1 MTLAGVIFFLKTKKN
16 MQDIIKIKRALI
28 SVSDKSGLLPLAQCL
43 AESGCEIISTGGTAK
58 FLQEHNLAITG
69 INKITGNSEAFSGR
83 MKTISFQVE
92 SAILFDREKDKAEA
106 EDLGIKSIDMVVCNL
121 YPFEKYLNQ
130 NYDPDTLIENIDVGG
145 PTMIR
150 SAAKNFKFVTVL
162 CNPNDYNAVIDELNL
177 NDCGISFKTRKKLM
191 TDAFNITADYD
202 SVIASAMDKFNGE
215 ESLRLSFKGGKELRY
230 GENPH
235 QQAMIFRE
243 SKADA
248 SLFDIEVLNGIELSY
263 NNILDVNAAIESVS
277 GLQSKGCAVI
287 KHNNPCGL
295 AQGEDDSQVLRLVW
309 NGDSVSAFGGVV
321 AFNSPVNLSTV
332 LFFNFGAQEKKE
344 RKFIEIIAAPEFS
357 EEALEYL
364 SKQKKLR
371 VIRFNPELT
380 KNELDLK
387 FVNGALLS
395 QTKDNRLYEKLEVV
409 TKATFDFESMH
420 DLLLFGLHAVRQV
433 KSNAIVTIRKTD
445 GCYQLLGIGAGQPN
459 RLNSIR
465 LALEKTAA
473 NLHAE
478 GKNSMDDVIL
488 FSDAFFPFE
497 DNVKFSNQYGIKIIV
512 QPGGSIRDQ
521 QIIGKCDQLGISM
534 IFTGTRH
541 FKH

>member
-1 MTLAGVIFFLKTKKN
+1 

-43 AESGCEIISTGGTAK
+43 AQSGCEIISTGGTAE
-58 FLQEHNLAITG
+58 FLQGHNIAITG
-69 INKITGNSEAFSGR
+69 ISKITGNPEAFSGR

-106 EDLGIKSIDMVVCNL
+106 ETLGIKPIDMVVCNL
-121 YPFEKYLNQ
+121 YPFEYYLNQ
-130 NYDPDTLIENIDVGG
+130 NADPDTLIENIDVGG
-145 PTMIR
+145 PTLIR

-162 CNPNDYNAVIDELNL
+162 SNSNDYKAVIDELKL
-177 NDCGISFKTRKKLM
+177 NNGGISYGTRKKLM
-191 TDAFNITADYD
+191 AAAFNITADYD

-215 ESLRLSFKGGKELRY
+215 GSIRLSFQGGKELRY

-243 SKADA
+243 RKTDA
-248 SLFDIEVLNGIELSY
+248 SLYDIKVLNGIELSF
-263 NNILDVNAAIESVS
+263 NNLLDINSAIESVS
-277 GLQSKGCAVI
+277 WIKLKGCAII
-287 KHNNPCGL
+287 KHSNPCGL
-295 AQGEDDSQVLRLVW
+295 AQGEDLEQVLSLAW

-332 LFFNFGAQEKKE
+332 SFFNFDASEKKE
-344 RKFIEIIAAPEFS
+344 RKFIEIIAAPGFS

-364 SKQKKLR
+364 STQKKLR
-371 VIRFNPELT
+371 VIRFDPGLT
-380 KNELDLK
+380 ENEMDLK

-395 QTKDNRLYEKLEVV
+395 QSKDNRLFEKLEVV
-409 TKATFDFESMH
+409 TKAAFDIESNH
-420 DLLLFGLHAVRQV
+420 DLLLFGLHAVRQI
-433 KSNAIVTIRKTD
+433 KSNAIVTVRKTNN
-445 GCYQLLGIGAGQPN
+445 CYQLLGIGAAQPN

-478 GKNSMDDVIL
+478 ENNKMGNVIL
-488 FSDAFFPFE
+488 FSDAFFAFE
-497 DNVKFSNQYGIKIIV
+497 DNVELSSQHGIKVIV
-512 QPGGSIRDQ
+512 QPGGSIRDKQ
-521 QIIGKCDQLGISM
+521 VIQKCDQLGISM

>member
-1 MTLAGVIFFLKTKKN
+1 

-28 SVSDKSGLLPLAQCL
+28 SVSDKSDILLLAQCL
-43 AESGCEIISTGGTAK
+43 SESGSEIISTGGTAK
-58 FLQEHNLAITG
+58 FLQEHNIAITE
-69 INKITGNSEAFSGR
+69 ISKITGNPEAFSGR

-92 SAILFDREKDKAEA
+92 SAILFDREKDKREAEA
-106 EDLGIKSIDMVVCNL
+106 LGIKPIDMVVCNL

-130 NYDPDTLIENIDVGG
+130 NADPDTLIENIDVGG

-150 SAAKNFKFVTVL
+150 SAAKNFKYVTII
-162 CNPNDYNAVIDELNL
+162 CNHNDYQSVIDELKL
-177 NDCGISFKTRKKLM
+177 NDGGISYKTRKRLM
-191 TDAFNITADYD
+191 ATAFNITADYD
-202 SVIASAMDKFNGE
+202 SWIASAMDKLNGE

-235 QQAMIFRE
+235 QKAMIFRE
-243 SKADA
+243 RRADT
-248 SLFDIEVLNGIELSY
+248 SLYDIDVLNGIELSY
-263 NNILDVNAAIESVS
+263 NNLFDINAAIEAVS
-277 GLQSKGCAVI
+277 GLQSKVCAVI

-295 AQGEDDSQVLRLVW
+295 AQGKNLGQVLDLAW
-309 NGDSVSAFGGVV
+309 NGDRVSAFGGIV
-321 AFNSPVNLSTV
+321 AFNCPVNLSTV
-332 LFFNFGAQEKKE
+332 LFFNFDASEKKD

-357 EEALEYL
+357 EETLQYL

-380 KNELDLK
+380 KNEMDLK
-387 FVNGALLS
+387 FTNGALLY
-395 QTKDNRLYEKLEVV
+395 QTKDNLFFDKLELV
-409 TKATFDFESMH
+409 TKATFDIETKR
-420 DLLLFGLHAVRQV
+420 DLLSFGLHAVRQV
-433 KSNAIVTIRKTD
+433 KSNAIVTVRETN

-459 RLNSIR
+459 RLNSIS

-473 NLHAE
+473 NLQAE
-478 GKNSMDDVIL
+478 GKSSMDDVIL

-497 DNVKFSNQYGIKIIV
+497 DNVELSNQYGIKVII
-512 QPGGSIRDQ
+512 QPGGSIRDKPV
-521 QIIGKCDQLGISM
+521 IEKCNQLGISM

>member
-1 MTLAGVIFFLKTKKN
+1 
-16 MQDIIKIKRALI
+16 MQDVIKIKRVLI
-28 SVSDKSGLLPLAQCL
+28 SVSDKSGLLPLAQYL
-43 AESGCEIISTGGTAK
+43 AESGCEIISTGGTVK
-58 FLQEHNLAITG
+58 FLQEHNIAITE
-69 INKITGNSEAFSGR
+69 ISDITGNPEAFSGR
-83 MKTISFQVE
+83 MKTISFQIE
-92 SAILFDREKDKAEA
+92 SALLFDREKDKAEA
-106 EDLGIKSIDMVVCNL
+106 EALGIKPIDMVVCNL

-130 NYDPDTLIENIDVGG
+130 NADPDTLIENIDVGG

-150 SAAKNFKFVTVL
+150 SAAKNFKFVTVI
-162 CNPNDYNAVIDELNL
+162 CNPNDYKAVIDEMKL
-177 NDCGISFKTRKKLM
+177 NDGGISNKTRKKLM
-191 TDAFNITADYD
+191 TVAFNFTADYD

-215 ESLRLSFKGGKELRY
+215 ESLRLSFKGGRELRY

-235 QQAMIFRE
+235 QLAMIFRE
-243 SKADA
+243 RKADV
-248 SLFDIEVLNGIELSY
+248 SLHDIKVLNGIELSY
-263 NNILDVNAAIESVS
+263 NNILDANAAIESVS
-277 GLQSKGCAVI
+277 GLQSKVCAVI

-295 AQGEDDSQVLRLVW
+295 AQGENSGQVLNLAW

-321 AFNSPVNLSTV
+321 AFNFSVSYSTV
-332 LFFNFGAQEKKE
+332 LFFNFDAQDKQE

-357 EEALEYL
+357 EEALQYL

-371 VIRFNPELT
+371 IIRFNSELT
-380 KNELDLK
+380 KNVMDLK

-409 TKATFDFESMH
+409 TKATFDFESKR
-420 DLLLFGLHAVRQV
+420 DLLSFGLHAVRQV
-433 KSNAIVTIRKTD
+433 KSNAIVTVREVNV
-445 GCYQLLGIGAGQPN
+445 CYQLLGIGAGQPN

-473 NLHAE
+473 NLYTE
-478 GKNSMDDVIL
+478 GKNSMEDVIL

-497 DNVKFSNQYGIKIIV
+497 DNVELSNQYGIKVIV
-512 QPGGSIRDQ
+512 QPGGSIRDKQ
-521 QIIGKCDQLGISM
+521 VIEKCDQLGLSM

>member
-1 MTLAGVIFFLKTKKN
+1 VVGVIFFLKAKKN

-28 SVSDKSGLLPLAQCL
+28 SVSDKSGLLSIAQYL
-43 AESGCEIISTGGTAK
+43 VESGCEIISTGGTAK
-58 FLQEHNLAITG
+58 FLQGHDIAITG
-69 INKITGNSEAFSGR
+69 ISKITGNPEAFSGR

-106 EDLGIKSIDMVVCNL
+106 ESLGIKPIDMVVCNL

-130 NYDPDTLIENIDVGG
+130 NADPDTLIENIDVGG

-162 CNPNDYNAVIDELNL
+162 CNPNDYNAVINELRL
-177 NDCGISFKTRKKLM
+177 NDCGISYKMRKKLM
-191 TDAFNITADYD
+191 ADAFNITADYD
-202 SVIASAMDKFNGE
+202 STIASAMDKFNGE

-230 GENPH
+230 GENPQ
-235 QQAMIFRE
+235 QQAMIFQER
-243 SKADA
+243 KTDT
-248 SLFDIEVLNGIELSY
+248 SLLDVEILNGIELSY

-277 GLQSKGCAVI
+277 GLKPKGCVVI
-287 KHNNPCGL
+287 KHSNPCGL
-295 AQGEDDSQVLRLVW
+295 AQGEDPGQVLNLAW

-332 LFFNFGAQEKKE
+332 LFFNFDASEKKE

-395 QTKDNRLYEKLEVV
+395 QTKDNRLYEKLEIV
-409 TKATFDFESMH
+409 TKTTFDFESKR

-433 KSNAIVTIRKTD
+433 KSNAIVTVKETND
-445 GCYQLLGIGAGQPN
+445 CYQLLGIGAGQPN

-465 LALEKTAA
+465 LALEKTVV
-473 NLHAE
+473 NLNNE
-478 GKNSMDDVIL
+478 GNNSMNDVIL

-497 DNVKFSNQYGIKIIV
+497 DNVELSNQFGIKIIV
-512 QPGGSIRDQ
+512 QPGGSIRDKNV
-521 QIIGKCDQLGISM
+521 IEKCNQLGISM
-534 IFTGTRH
+534 IFTGIRH
-541 FKH
+541 FRH

>member
-1 MTLAGVIFFLKTKKN
+1 

-43 AESGCEIISTGGTAK
+43 AQSGCEIISTGGTAE
-58 FLQEHNLAITG
+58 FLQGHNIAITG
-69 INKITGNSEAFSGR
+69 ISKITGNPEAFSGR
-83 MKTISFQVE
+83 MKTISFLVE

-106 EDLGIKSIDMVVCNL
+106 ETLGIKPIDMVVCNL
-121 YPFEKYLNQ
+121 YPFEYYLNQ
-130 NYDPDTLIENIDVGG
+130 NADPDTLIENIDVGG
-145 PTMIR
+145 PTLIR

-162 CNPNDYNAVIDELNL
+162 SNSNDYKAVIDELKL
-177 NDCGISFKTRKKLM
+177 NNGGISYGTRKKLM
-191 TDAFNITADYD
+191 AAAFNITADYD

-215 ESLRLSFKGGKELRY
+215 GSIRLSFQGGKELRY

-243 SKADA
+243 RKTDA
-248 SLFDIEVLNGIELSY
+248 SLYDIKVLNGIELSF
-263 NNILDVNAAIESVS
+263 NNLLDINSAIESVS
-277 GLQSKGCAVI
+277 WIKLKGCAII
-287 KHNNPCGL
+287 KHSNPCGL
-295 AQGEDDSQVLRLVW
+295 AQGEDLEQVLSLAW

-332 LFFNFGAQEKKE
+332 SFFNFDASEKKE
-344 RKFIEIIAAPEFS
+344 RKFIEIIAAPGFS

-364 SKQKKLR
+364 STQKKLR
-371 VIRFNPELT
+371 VIRFDPGLT
-380 KNELDLK
+380 ENEMDLK

-395 QTKDNRLYEKLEVV
+395 QSKDNRLFEKLEVV
-409 TKATFDFESMH
+409 TKAAFDIESNH
-420 DLLLFGLHAVRQV
+420 DLLLFGLHAVRQI
-433 KSNAIVTIRKTD
+433 KSNAIVTVRKTNN
-445 GCYQLLGIGAGQPN
+445 CYQLLGIGAAQPN

-478 GKNSMDDVIL
+478 ENNKMGNVIL
-488 FSDAFFPFE
+488 FSDAFFAFE
-497 DNVKFSNQYGIKIIV
+497 DNVELSSQHGIKVIV
-512 QPGGSIRDQ
+512 QPGGSIRDKQ
-521 QIIGKCDQLGISM
+521 VIQKCDQLGISM